1 MKKSELKELTDQW
14 ESEKRAIDAVKTQSL
29 ELEKSKIRVGTG
41 YKRRRLRQASRIQ
54 YASIPELQ
62 DKIQELSKMNLLPNH
77 RIFA

>member
-14 ESEKRAIDAVKTQSL
+14 ESEKRNRCSENAKS
-29 ELEKSKIRVGTG
+29 ELEKAKYELEQATREGDYARASK
-41 YKRRRLRQASRIQ
+41 IQ